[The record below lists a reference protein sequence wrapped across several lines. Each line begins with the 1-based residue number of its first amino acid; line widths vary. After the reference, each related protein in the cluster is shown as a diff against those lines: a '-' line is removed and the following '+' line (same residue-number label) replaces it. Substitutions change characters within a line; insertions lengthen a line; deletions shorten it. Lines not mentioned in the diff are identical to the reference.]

1 MVAGLALAA
10 PMILAASRAAAAN
23 RRLRNRRFVVC
34 YDRAFTEAVNAYDI
48 AVLDSDVAGLPPP
61 RRDRLRLGYI
71 SLGEVHGGRS
81 YAAALAGDGVLLD
94 PSPVWPDAR
103 MVDMRSPRW
112 RDRLLDEI
120 LPPVL
125 AAGFQGFF
133 FDTLDTAEALER
145 QDAARFAG
153 MIDGAAELARAVR
166 RRFPKRPVMIN
177 RGYAVLP
184 RIAGEFDMLLGESV
198 RSTFDARAGTYS
210 LVTDADYRW
219 QLDRMDEAYRR
230 DRRLRLFSL
239 DYWDM
244 EDLPGIARLYAEAR
258 ERGFVPYVG
267 TFDLTRIVP
276 EA

>member
-1 MVAGLALAA
+1 MIIGAGAK
-10 PMILAASRAAAAN
+10 AAAAN
-23 RRLRNRRFVVC
+23 RRLRNRRFLVC
-34 YDRAFTEAVNAYDI
+34 YDRAFSNAINAYDI
-48 AVLDSDVAGLPPP
+48 AVLESDITGLPAPG
-61 RRDRLRLGYI
+61 RDRLWLAYI

-81 YAAALAGDGVLLD
+81 YAAALADDGVLLD
-94 PSPVWPDAR
+94 ASPAWPDAR

-112 RDRLLDEI
+112 RDRLLEEI
-120 LPPVL
+120 VPRILS
-125 AAGFQGFF
+125 AGFQGLF

-145 QDAARFAG
+145 RNPALYGG
-153 MIDGAAELARAVR
+153 MVDGAAELVRAVR
-166 RRFPKRPVMIN
+166 RRFPKRPLMIN

-198 RSTFDARAGTYS
+198 RSTFDAGSGTYA
-210 LVTDADYRW
+210 LVSDADYRW
-219 QLDRMDEAYRR
+219 QLDRMEEASRR

-258 ERGFVPYVG
+258 GRGFVPYVG

-276 EA
+276 EV